1 MNGTVQ
7 MRSIGDAVRVDPSKR
22 LSDPM
27 FRIYRD
33 ACDRGGARFRRE
45 FNTQVAPMDRAPAV
59 ALSLEQ
65 AGFTVE
71 VGFGVEVDLEAAR
84 SDRVAQVLDT
94 ITERIRGLQERGHV
108 AMPFQVEGIET
119 LAAADAFLLA
129 DEMGLGKTWQGAIA
143 LPDRARVVIVCP
155 AGVKGVW
162 LTELRKLRPEYYV
175 QILQGRGSFRWPSP
189 GMAVVLNPD
198 ILPEAVMPPG
208 PIHLI
213 ADEAH
218 YFKSAKAERTKRFRF
233 MARQVL
239 KAGGKV
245 WLLTGTPLKNRPPD
259 LWNVLHNAGLAE
271 KAFGSWPAFCR
282 LFKSKTETIYVKDPK
297 TGKPRRRN
305 VLVWG
310 DCSPEVPELLRRVS
324 LRRHRVDVLPDLPEK
339 TIRDIPVLDLPH
351 DTRQVCDE
359 ALAALER
366 LGINLAEV
374 HDLTELTKLQGADF
388 SILAKARAALAVA
401 KMPTM
406 EELIREYEESNEPL
420 VVFSAHRG
428 PVEAAGSRK
437 GWGLIS
443 GAVSPRHRTGIVEE
457 FQAGHLRGIAL
468 TIGAGGIGLTLTHSP
483 HALFVDQAWTPADN
497 SQAEDRVYRIGQT
510 RGVTITRLIA
520 DHPIDQHVTRLL
532 DEKQKTISASVEASA
547 VGAGESQ
554 G

>member
-7 MRSIGDAVRVDPSKR
+7 MRSIGDAVRVDPTKR
-22 LSDPM
+22 LSTPM
-27 FRIYRD
+27 FRVYRD

-45 FNTQVAPMDRAPAV
+45 FNTQVAPMERAPAV

-71 VGFGVEVDLEAAR
+71 LGFGVEVDLEAAR

-94 ITERIRGLQERGHV
+94 VTERIRGLQERGHV

-129 DEMGLGKTWQGAIA
+129 DEMGLGKTWQAAIA
-143 LPDRARVVIVCP
+143 RPERARVVICCP

-233 MARQVL
+233 LARQVL

-271 KAFGSWPAFCR
+271 KAFGSWPQFCR
-282 LFKSKTETIYVKDPK
+282 LFSAKK
-297 TGKPRRRN
+297 GKFGIT
-305 VLVWG
+305 WG
-310 DCSPEVPELLRRVS
+310 EPSPEVPELLRRVS

-359 ALAALER
+359 AMAALAR
-366 LGINLAEV
+366 LGIDLAEV
-374 HDLTELTKLQGADF
+374 HDLTTLTKLQGADF

-406 EELIREYEESNEPL
+406 EELIREYEDAGEPL

-443 GAVSPRHRTGIVEE
+443 GAVSPRHRTGIVED
-457 FQAGHLRGIAL
+457 FQAGRLRGIAL

-520 DHPIDQHVTRLL
+520 DHTIDQHVTRLL

-547 VGAGESQ
+547 VGAATTNRGRTSLERSTW
-554 G
+554 